1 MNAGPPG
8 GFERIET
15 PGRLWLVR
23 PGLAAA
29 LAGSPAAAL
38 LEGPAPAAGA
48 PGTGRGGATSLAL
61 LGRPAFAKRAL
72 HGGLRGLLFADL
84 YWGRGRGQRVMAAA
98 DRLRAAAV
106 QTPSVLAAG
115 WRQVLGPWQVHV
127 LVTEAVPG
135 AVNLQ
140 ALLLELPRSRQRRA
154 ILAAAGR
161 TVARMHA
168 AGFLHADLN
177 LANLV
182 VEAADP
188 EADLF
193 VIDLD
198 GGSFKPQFGF
208 AQRRA
213 NLRRLLRS
221 YEKWLAP
228 ALGLGAADAMA
239 FLRGYCGDDRVLLR
253 RLWSGL
259 ASDRRRFFLRRALW
273 RLRGTGGSAGQ

>member
-1 MNAGPPG
+1 MNTGFPG
-8 GFERIET
+8 AFERIET

-23 PGLAAA
+23 QGLAAA

-61 LGRPAFAKRAL
+61 LGRPAFAKRTL
-72 HGGLRGLLFADL
+72 HGGLRRRVFADL
-84 YWGRGRGQRVMAAA
+84 YWGKSRGQRVVAAA
-98 DRLRAAAV
+98 DRLRDGEV
-106 QTPSVLAAG
+106 PTPSVLAAG
-115 WRQVLGPWQVHV
+115 WRQVFGPWHVHV
-127 LVTEAVPG
+127 LVTEAIPG
-135 AVNLQ
+135 AVNLH
-140 ALLLELPRSRQRRA
+140 ALLRELPRSRQRRA
-154 ILAAAGR
+154 ILSAAGR

-168 AGFLHADLN
+168 AGFVHADLN
-177 LANLV
+177 LANLL
-182 VEAADP
+182 VESADP
-188 EADLF
+188 GARLF

-198 GGSFKPQFGF
+198 GGSFHPSVRF

-228 ALGLGAADAMA
+228 AQALGAADAMA
-239 FLRGYCGDDRVLLR
+239 FLRGYCGEDRLLLR

-273 RLRGTGGSAGQ
+273 RLTGTGGSARQ

>member
-1 MNAGPPG
+1 VTAAPVR
-8 GFERIET
+8 GFDRVET
-15 PGRLWLVR
+15 PGRFWFVR

-29 LAGSPAAAL
+29 LAASPAAAL

-72 HGGLRGLLFADL
+72 HGGLRRFLLSDL
-84 YWGRGRGQRVMAAA
+84 YWGTRRGRRVLAAA
-98 DRLRAAAV
+98 DRLRSARV
-106 QTPSVLAAG
+106 PTPSILAAG
-115 WRQVLGPWQVHV
+115 WRKVAGPFHVHV
-127 LVTEAVPG
+127 LVTEAIPG
-135 AVNLQ
+135 AVNLH
-140 ALLLELPRSRQRRA
+140 ALLQELPRSRQRRA
-154 ILAAAGR
+154 VLGTAGR

-168 AGFLHADLN
+168 AGFVHADLN

-182 VEAADP
+182 LESADP
-188 EADLF
+188 RAALF

-198 GGSFKPQFGF
+198 GGAFHAHVRF

-221 YEKWLAP
+221 YEKWLARSQ
-228 ALGLGAADAMA
+228 ALHASDAMA
-239 FLRGYCGDDRVLLR
+239 FLRGYCGGDSVLLR

-273 RLRGTGGSAGQ
+273 RLQ